1 MKFITGAFG
10 IRFVLDI
17 ESLFLV
23 YRFRM
28 HRCVPIYRRTYEEE
42 RKTKFT
48 HFDLNL
54 HKVTLEISKTWS
66 HVAGLFSYNF
76 DNENHFYWIEKY
88 EECDSDVVVRF
99 IFHNCERAI
108 S

>member
-1 MKFITGAFG
+1 MKSIARDLVT
-10 IRFVLDI
+10 RFMLDV
-17 ESLFLV
+17 ESLFLM
-23 YRFRM
+23 YQFRL

-54 HKVTLEISKTWS
+54 HKVTLEISKTLS
-66 HVAGLFSYNF
+66 HVVGLFSYNF

-99 IFHNCERAI
+99 VFHNCERAI